1 MEELL
6 SWLNP
11 LSYVTEESYLAWWD
25 VLSDVLLRGVPLRL
39 ATVGA
44 FAATFWF
51 GVYKQRV
58 AIGIAFFLLAL
69 LLAYVHPFAQ
79 LIRLG

>member
-11 LSYVTEESYLAWWD
+11 LSYVTEDTYLAWWD
-25 VLSDVLLRGVPLRL
+25 VLSDSLLRGVPLRM
-39 ATVGA
+39 AAGA
-44 FAATFWF
+44 ALIATFWF
-51 GVYKQRV
+51 GVYKQRLAMGV
-58 AIGIAFFLLAL
+58 AFFLLAL

>member
-11 LSYVTEESYLAWWD
+11 LSYMTEDAYLAWWD
-25 VLSDVLLRGVPLRL
+25 VLSDVLLRGVPLRMAVVAAL
-39 ATVGA
+39 I
-44 FAATFWF
+44 ATFWF
-51 GVYKQRV
+51 GAYKQRLV
-58 AIGIAFFLLAL
+58 MGVAFFLLAL
-69 LLAYVHPFAQ
+69 LMAYVHPFAQ